1 MRFVGIITALLIMIM
16 PRAAGVALAAEPAR
30 SALYA
35 SHPAWMSIESPVLIM
50 LGCILVGLAGLG
62 RMALREK

>member
-16 PRAAGVALAAEPAR
+16 PRAAGVAIAAEPVRCAF
-30 SALYA
+30 YA

>member
-16 PRAAGVALAAEPAR
+16 PRAAGVAIAADPVR
-30 SALYA
+30 SALYS
-35 SHPAWMSIESPVLIM
+35 SHPAWMSIASPVLIM